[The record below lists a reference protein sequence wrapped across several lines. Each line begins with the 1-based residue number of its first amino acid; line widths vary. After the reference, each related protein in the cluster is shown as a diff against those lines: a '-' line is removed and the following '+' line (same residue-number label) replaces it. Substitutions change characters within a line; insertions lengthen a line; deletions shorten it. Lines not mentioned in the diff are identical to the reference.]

1 MKHQIPTEELSTVA
15 TDILKLLEK
24 EPRLTPKMM
33 EEQLTYGR
41 ASIKSSIV
49 TLKQLNLVRRIAQG
63 LYEITELGILVLHHK
78 EED

>member
-1 MKHQIPTEELSTVA
+1 MKHQITTKDLSTVA
-15 TDILKLLEK
+15 KDILKLLEK

-33 EEQLTYGR
+33 EGQLAYGR

-49 TLKQLNLVRRIAQG
+49 TLKQLKLVRRIAQG
-63 LYEITELGILVLHHK
+63 LYEITDLGVLVLHHN